1 MLMAT
6 LHESEQ
12 PAQYRL
18 CSTIYS
24 YLIKSAGESNGIG
37 LCQLEPISRIHTLVY
52 AFQSVFFFIRRHTP
66 KNRLFHIII
75 RSSLFDRHY
84 LTAALLFCPWRVK
97 HTDVLL
103 RVIFFFVL
111 CSTILF
117 SFCLLSELDFPVK
130 RP

>member
-103 RVIFFFVL
+103 RVIFFLFCAPRSYSVFVY
-111 CSTILF
+111 
-117 SFCLLSELDFPVK
+117 FPSLIF
-130 RP
+130 P